1 MKAIATL
8 LIPFLCL
15 APALAQDALP
25 DAEAVE
31 EEIRRY
37 TVEVVIFSYVE
48 DVAVGGEQFFA
59 DEPAVE
65 EELDEFAEAL
75 GLVDELPVAPST
87 RKIDLLNYAAN
98 SELLKLVFL
107 TDEEFTMTD
116 IAHQFELLDVYET
129 VMHFGWTQP
138 TFPQEET
145 EAIELSTFGELPEGL
160 DGSFTLYLSR
170 YLHLVVDLALE
181 VADDSEQEE
190 VADNEPILS
199 FGDSRFQYD
208 DEPDVPGM
216 PVYYRIQE
224 NRIVKNGDIRYFDH
238 PKFGVVAKVTRVEKE
253 AEDPDPLLG
262 LTTQ

>member
-15 APALAQDALP
+15 APALAQDELP
-25 DAEAVE
+25 DAEAT

-37 TVEVVIFSYVE
+37 TVEIVIFSYVE

-59 DEPAVE
+59 DESAVE
-65 EELDEFAEAL
+65 EERDEFAEAL
-75 GLVDELPVAPST
+75 GLVDELAVVPST

-107 TDEEFTMTD
+107 TEEEYTMTNITD
-116 IAHQFELLDVYET
+116 QLELLDVYET

-138 TFPQEET
+138 TFPEEDT
-145 EAIELSTFGELPEGL
+145 EAIELSTFGEPPEGL
-160 DGSFTLYLSR
+160 SGSFTLYLSR

-181 VADDSEQEE
+181 VADDSEQED
-190 VADNEPILS
+190 VTYSD
-199 FGDSRFQYD
+199 FRFQYD
-208 DEPDVPGM
+208 DEPGVRDM

-238 PKFGVVAKVTRVEKE
+238 PKFGVVARVTRVEKE
-253 AEDPDPLLG
+253 EEEPDPLLS

>member
-15 APALAQDALP
+15 APALAQDELP
-25 DAEAVE
+25 DAEAT

-59 DEPAVE
+59 DESAVE
-65 EELDEFAEAL
+65 EELDEFAEDL
-75 GLVDELPVAPST
+75 GLVDELSVVPST

-107 TDEEFTMTD
+107 TEEEYTMTNITD
-116 IAHQFELLDVYET
+116 QFELLDVYET

-138 TFPQEET
+138 TFPQEDT
-145 EAIELSTFGELPEGL
+145 EAIELSAFGEPPEGL
-160 DGSFTLYLSR
+160 SGSFTLYLTR

-181 VADDSEQEE
+181 VMDDSEQED
-190 VADNEPILS
+190 VTYDEPVLS

-208 DEPDVPGM
+208 DEPGVRDM

-238 PKFGVVAKVTRVEKE
+238 PKFGVVARVTRQEKE
-253 AEDPDPLLG
+253 EEEPDPLLS

>member
-15 APALAQDALP
+15 APVLAQDELS
-25 DAEAVE
+25 DAEAV

-59 DEPAVE
+59 DEPPVE
-65 EELDEFAEAL
+65 EEFDEFTEAL
-75 GLVDELPVAPST
+75 GLVEELSVTPSI
-87 RKIDLLNYAAN
+87 REFDLLNYAAN
-98 SELLKLVFL
+98 PDQLKLVFL
-107 TDEEFTMTD
+107 TEEEYTMMD
-116 IAHQFELLDVYET
+116 IIDQFELLDVYET
-129 VMHFGWTQP
+129 IMHFGWTQP

-145 EAIELSTFGELPEGL
+145 EAIELSAFGELPEGL

-181 VADDSEQEE
+181 VTDDLESED
-190 VADNEPILS
+190 AIFDEPVPS
-199 FGDSRFQYD
+199 YSDSRFQFD
-208 DEPDVPGM
+208 PEPVVRDM

-253 AEDPDPLLG
+253 VEDPDPLLG
-262 LTTQ
+262 LTAQ

>member
-15 APALAQDALP
+15 APALAQDELP
-25 DAEAVE
+25 DAEAAA

-48 DVAVGGEQFFA
+48 DVALGGEQFFA
-59 DEPAVE
+59 DEFGVE
-65 EELDEFAEAL
+65 QELDEFGEAL
-75 GLVDELPVAPST
+75 GLVDQLHVAPAS
-87 RKIDLLNYAAN
+87 RRIDLLNYAEN
-98 SELLKLVFL
+98 RELLKLVFL
-107 TDEEFTMTD
+107 TEDEYTMTNITHKFD
-116 IAHQFELLDVYET
+116 LLDVYET

-145 EAIELSTFGELPEGL
+145 AAIRLSAFGKPPEGL

-181 VADDSEQEE
+181 VADDSEQEVE
-190 VADNEPILS
+190 FDEPVLS
-199 FGDSRFQYD
+199 FGDSRYQYD
-208 DEPDVPGM
+208 DVPTDR

-238 PKFGVVAKVTRVEKE
+238 PKFGVVAKVTRVEE
-253 AEDPDPLLG
+253 EDEEPDPLLG

>member
-15 APALAQDALP
+15 APALAQDELP

-37 TVEVVIFSYVE
+37 TVEIVIFSYVE

-59 DEPAVE
+59 DEPVVE
-65 EELDEFAEAL
+65 EELDEFAAAL
-75 GLVDELPVAPST
+75 GLIDELSVAPST

-107 TDEEFTMTD
+107 TEEEYTMTD

-145 EAIELSTFGELPEGL
+145 EAIELSAFGELPEGL
-160 DGSFTLYLSR
+160 DGSLTMYLSR

-181 VADDSEQEE
+181 VADDS
-190 VADNEPILS
+190 D
-199 FGDSRFQYD
+199 FRYQYD
-208 DEPDVPGM
+208 DEPDVPDM

-238 PKFGVVAKVTRVEKE
+238 PKFGVVAKVTRVEKKE
-253 AEDPDPLLG
+253 EEPDPLLS